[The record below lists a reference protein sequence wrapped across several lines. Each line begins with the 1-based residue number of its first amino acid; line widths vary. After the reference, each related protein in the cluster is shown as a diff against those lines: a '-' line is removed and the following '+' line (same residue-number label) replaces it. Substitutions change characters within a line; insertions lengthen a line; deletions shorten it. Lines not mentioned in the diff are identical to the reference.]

1 MMITAMQASR
11 YQSAALDQQLLTIA
25 ISAAIIRTQ
34 LEQPI
39 CADEHARLAADLE
52 QIELV
57 RRTLEQHFT
66 TLERTRRPWWRRL
79 LRV

>member
-1 MMITAMQASR
+1 MIISATQASPHA
-11 YQSAALDQQLLTIA
+11 SAALDQQLLTIA

-39 CADEHARLAADLE
+39 CADDHARLAAELE

-57 RRTLEQHFT
+57 RSTLEQHFIA
-66 TLERTRRPWWRRL
+66 LERPRQPWWRRL
-79 LRV
+79 LRM